1 MYASESK
8 AFYLLAQDHAF
19 WKHNQCINLEN
30 FQVLLCYQSVCLC
43 KWESLFKLMESML
56 GVVGYQY
63 VYSHLDKYS
72 SVVIERTVMKN
83 KPVQNKCESF
93 KAL

>member
-1 MYASESK
+1 
-8 AFYLLAQDHAF
+8 
-19 WKHNQCINLEN
+19 
-30 FQVLLCYQSVCLC
+30 
-43 KWESLFKLMESML
+43 ML